1 MSGEKPVRYSRS
13 SSKLFLILPVLSTEP
28 HKFRLPICTEG
39 YEETETGLKCYL
51 VFTYTEKY
59 PDEAPVV
66 EIEDDENFSGNCESQ
81 LLAHID
87 TVIEENAGIEMVF
100 PIVSSA
106 QEWLNVKWDKHQEE
120 EEELKE
126 QAKQELEASEQK
138 KFEGTRVTVETFL
151 KWKTE
156 FDLEFNITEIKKK
169 DTTEGRKLTGRELFL
184 NDTTLNDS
192 DIKFLLA
199 AGDSIENVKID
210 EALFQNLDDLDLGS
224 DDDEDD
230 DDDWVPGKDD

>member
-1 MSGEKPVRYSRS
+1 MIIRKISRYNENPLS
-13 SSKLFLILPVLSTEP
+13 VLTSDP
-28 HKFRLPICTEG
+28 YHKFRLPIATEG
-39 YEETETGLKCYL
+39 YEETNEGLKCYL

-59 PDEAPVV
+59 PDSAPVV

-81 LLAHID
+81 LLEHIG
-87 TVIEENAGIEMVF
+87 TVIAENMGIEMVF

-120 EEELKE
+120 EEEQKEAAKREEELK
-126 QAKQELEASEQK
+126 EQK

-151 KWKTE
+151 KWKTDYE
-156 FDLEFNITEIKKK
+156 LEFGITEKKK
-169 DTTEGRKLTGRELFL
+169 EGAEGRKLTGRELFL
-184 NDTTLNDS
+184 TDTTLNES

-210 EALFQNLDDLDLGS
+210 ESLFQNLDDLDLGS
-224 DDDEDD
+224 DDESDDE
-230 DDDWVPGKDD
+230 DWVPGKDD

>member
-1 MSGEKPVRYSRS
+1 M
-13 SSKLFLILPVLSTEP
+13 
-28 HKFRLPICTEG
+28 
-39 YEETETGLKCYL
+39 
-51 VFTYTEKY
+51 
-59 PDEAPVV
+59 V
-66 EIEDDENFSGNCESQ
+66 EIEDDENFSDNCESQ

-106 QEWLNVKWDKHQEE
+106 QEWLNVKWDRHQEE
-120 EEELKE
+120 EE
-126 QAKQELEASEQK
+126 QALEEAKHAQEIIDQK

-151 KWKTE
+151 KWKTD
-156 FDLEFNITEIKKK
+156 FDLEFGLTEKKK
-169 DTTEGRKLTGRELFL
+169 EAEGRKQTGRELFL

-199 AGDSIENVKID
+199 AGENIENVKID

-224 DDDEDD
+224 DDDDSE